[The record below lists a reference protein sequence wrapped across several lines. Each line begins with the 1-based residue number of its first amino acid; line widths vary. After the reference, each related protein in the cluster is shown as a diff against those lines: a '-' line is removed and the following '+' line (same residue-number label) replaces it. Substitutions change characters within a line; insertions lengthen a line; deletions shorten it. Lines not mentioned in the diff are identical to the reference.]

1 MSKTKKGSNATFTG
15 TGKAF
20 SFIDDRLFAYSGA
33 VAIDNNETAVI
44 ESQTGKGYTVAQFTP
59 VYFDTSSSDD
69 VVYKVY
75 FNNLQVYG
83 TVVNGAT
90 SETPFQTTP
99 LLIPPLTLVKVEAY
113 NRTDTST
120 LNLGAI
126 ITGRVY
132 YG

>member
-1 MSKTKKGSNATFTG
+1 MAKRKQSLTFTG
-15 TGKAF
+15 TSKAF
-20 SFIDDRLFAYSGA
+20 SFLDDRLFAYSGA

-44 ESQTGKGYTVAQFTP
+44 ESQTGKGYTIAQFTP

-69 VVYKVY
+69 VAYKVY
-75 FNNLQVYG
+75 FNNVQVYG

-90 SETPFQTTP
+90 SETPFTSTH
-99 LLIPPLTLVKVEAY
+99 LVIPPLTLVKVSAY

-126 ITGRVY
+126 ITGRIY
-132 YG
+132 

>member
-1 MSKTKKGSNATFTG
+1 MSKTNAVFTG
-15 TGKAF
+15 TSKVF
-20 SFIDDRLFAYSGA
+20 SFIDNRLYAYSGA
-33 VAIDNNETAVI
+33 IAIDNNETTVI
-44 ESQTGKGYTVAQFTP
+44 ESQTGKGYTIAQFTP

-69 VVYKVY
+69 VAYKVY
-75 FNNLQVYG
+75 FNNVQIYG

-90 SETPFQTTP
+90 SETPFQYTQ
-99 LLIPPLTLVKVEAY
+99 LLIPPLTLVKVIAY

-132 YG
+132 